1 MMNRG
6 GRDRTGRAGEHYV
19 AAEVNRRGAYAAP
32 WAGNLPDIAV
42 VAVAMDGERSFT
54 AYIQV
59 KTKGPK
65 QSTWQGDVRVGWD
78 LPKSDEIECVS
89 WGGCQPTYLCQQ
101 PKHKHGDLSVSPHD
115 NSIDLKDQREV
126 PGRDEHCWVL
136 WRWKTC
142 PMPRAIG

>member
-1 MMNRG
+1 MAPTSPREMLQAIARNLPN
-6 GRDRTGRAGEHYV
+6 RTGKTLEQ
-19 AAEVNRRGAYAAP
+19 
-32 WAGNLPDIAV
+32 WAR
-42 VAVAMDGERSFT
+42 M
-54 AYIQV
+54 V

-115 NSIDLKDQREV
+115 NSIDLKGQREV